1 MHTFTKLPRL
11 VVLLAAAGI
20 LAAVPLAGAAPRHAA
35 ATTTFGQQQVGSL
48 VDWGGPNWLDVS
60 GPYAVSSAVSVSKL
74 SAYVAG
80 GSAVSHVRG
89 VIYADSS
96 GKPGAFMGVTPEAT
110 IAANQAAGWIDL
122 TFASAVALPAGSYWL
137 GYWYADY
144 NSRHFYVN
152 VAGSERYSPATYSA
166 TGNPPAAFPAGGTS
180 ASSYSLYAT
189 YTTGTSGG
197 APVNTGLPVISSSE
211 SFPNYTLSVTQGTW
225 TNSPTSFSYKWCF
238 GPSDAV
244 CSPVNNPVS
253 TSSTLALQW
262 PVIAGYVVV
271 DVTATNAAGSTTVE
285 TGKGF
290 APSEFTV
297 VDLPTIV
304 VDGGGAP
311 RVGSNLEATDGG
323 YLGLSTGAPS
333 EAYWTFQFTW
343 LRCDA
348 HGANCVPSVGGP
360 GGVSGSKG
368 PPYVVTAADVG
379 STIRVL
385 DWSDQV
391 SGTSRRIVVAS
402 APTAVVTP

>member
-1 MHTFTKLPRL
+1 MM
-11 VVLLAAAGI
+11 LLAAVV
-20 LAAVPLAGAAPRHAA
+20 LALVPQAGASHRMPTEAARAA
-35 ATTTFGQQQVGSL
+35 ATIFGQNQVGTL

-60 GPYAVSSAVSVSKL
+60 GPYQVSGAVSVSKL

-96 GKPGAFMGVTPEAT
+96 GKPGAFMSVTPEVT
-110 IAANQAAGWIDL
+110 IAANQAAGWTDL
-122 TFASAVALPAGSYWL
+122 TFASPVALPAGSYWL
-137 GYWYADY
+137 GYWYPDY

-152 VAGSERYSPATYSA
+152 VAGAERYSPATYSA
-166 TGNPPAAFPAGGTS
+166 TGNPPAGFPAGGSS

-189 YTTGTSGG
+189 YTTASTGG
-197 APVNTGLPVISSSE
+197 APVNTAPPAISSAE

-238 GPSDAV
+238 GPSDAT
-244 CSPVNNPVS
+244 CNPANNPVS
-253 TSSTLALQW
+253 TGSTLALQW
-262 PVIAGYVVV
+262 PVRAGYAVV
-271 DVTATNAAGSTTVE
+271 DVTATNAAGSTTV
-285 TGKGF
+285 GVGQGF

-297 VDLPTIV
+297 VDMPRIV

-311 RVGSNLEATDGG
+311 RVGSNLEAYDGAS
-323 YLGLSTGAPS
+323 YLGLSTGAPDGVYF
-333 EAYWTFQFTW
+333 AFQFTW

-348 HGANCVPSVGGP
+348 NGVSCVPSVGGP
-360 GGVSGSKG
+360 GGVTNGSKG

-385 DWSDQV
+385 DWSNQV
-391 SGTSRRIVVAS
+391 QGINRPIVVAS
-402 APTAVVTP
+402 TPTAVITP